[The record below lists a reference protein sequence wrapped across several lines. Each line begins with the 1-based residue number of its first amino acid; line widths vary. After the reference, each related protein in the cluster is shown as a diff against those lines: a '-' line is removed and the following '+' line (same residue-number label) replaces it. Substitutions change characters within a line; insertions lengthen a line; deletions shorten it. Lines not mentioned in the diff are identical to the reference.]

1 MSTRRLQIVNDFRR
15 KLGGRNSESAEFQR
29 ETEHTRLTRTAD
41 NKSNPVTLLAI
52 ESAEELWS
60 KSVGEELGAYTSLG
74 RLLLW
79 QRKVA
84 EAREAIAHALKLA
97 DHQFPVL
104 NLPLQLLQARVRAA
118 AALPGVARRNDLTIA
133 ARQIRAV
140 IQKSQ
145 QLGLYNIN
153 CEACLVLGE
162 MELQLNSS
170 SGRAQLISPA
180 AETRSRGLELIARQ
194 AEQAITRAN
203 VVVAA
208 NKPAHEFQR

>member
-1 MSTRRLQIVNDFRR
+1 VVNQFQIAEPNASSAVPHLTALETR
-15 KLGGRNSESAEFQR
+15 GG
-29 ETEHTRLTRTAD
+29 
-41 NKSNPVTLLAI
+41 
-52 ESAEELWS
+52 
-60 KSVGEELGAYTSLG
+60 GA
-74 RLLLW
+74 
-79 QRKVA
+79 
-84 EAREAIAHALKLA
+84 AR
-97 DHQFPVL
+97 
-104 NLPLQLLQARVRAA
+104 
-118 AALPGVARRNDLTIA
+118 GCTRNDLTIV

-153 CEACLVLGE
+153 CEARLVLGE